1 MLRKSIQTNNYL
13 ANSFPLQNNKVLADE
28 GSSTKLI
35 AASTFSSEIFFA
47 FNFFFLAFQ
56 FFKEFCRF
64 VSMSIRSS
72 TKKTGPLE
80 IFFTFVNYTSYF
92 GPIFTF

>member
-13 ANSFPLQNNKVLADE
+13 ANSFPLQNNKLLADE

-35 AASTFSSEIFFA
+35 AASSFSSEIFFV
-47 FNFFFLAFQ
+47 FNFFFLMFK

-64 VSMSIRSS
+64 VGMSIRSS
-72 TKKTGPLE
+72 TEKLAL
-80 IFFTFVNYTSYF
+80 
-92 GPIFTF
+92 

>member
-35 AASTFSSEIFFA
+35 AASSFSSEILFLF
-47 FNFFFLAFQ
+47 FFFLMFK
-56 FFKEFCRF
+56 FFKEFCWF
-64 VSMSIRSS
+64 VGMSIRSS
-72 TKKTGPLE
+72 KKKLA
-80 IFFTFVNYTSYF
+80 F
-92 GPIFTF
+92 